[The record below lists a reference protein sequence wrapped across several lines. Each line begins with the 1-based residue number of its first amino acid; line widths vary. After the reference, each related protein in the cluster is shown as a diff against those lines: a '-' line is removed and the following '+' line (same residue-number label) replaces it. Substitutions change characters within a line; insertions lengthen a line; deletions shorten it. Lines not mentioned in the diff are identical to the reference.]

1 MESVFR
7 NNIVCRTRTTTLPV
21 GGTKYGIPH
30 DAIEP
35 LLDKYLEFWFG
46 RGRDEVNSKGQTPLM
61 QASIQGDE
69 ASVFMLVKFATTE
82 YSLDIIGDVDQ
93 SGWTPLHHAAQ
104 NGFVSIVQLFLE
116 RENSCQWWNDESDDS
131 DSASCSNL
139 RRTIHSQS
147 NYGRTPLHCAA
158 WRNENQS
165 VVELLLA
172 NGAEVNAQDIDGQ
185 TALMEAIKYG
195 QETIAQLLLDH
206 GANPRFKDRLGHTP
220 LFMAVD
226 LGQRVMVRLL
236 LETTTVNNDNDHED
250 LVNIKETTHGHT
262 PLHVAA
268 SHGYES
274 IVQLLCDKGADRHLA
289 DKYGTTAVQMA
300 TARGH
305 RSIAYLLSHPTKRV
319 AKQCP
324 RSHNNCNKVAGA
336 PRA

>member
-7 NNIVCRTRTTTLPV
+7 NDIVCRTRTPSRQ
-21 GGTKYGIPH
+21 GDGKNYRIPH

-35 LLDKYLEFWFG
+35 LLDKYIEFWFG

-69 ASVFMLVKFATTE
+69 ASVFMLLKFSTAE
-82 YSLDIIGDVDQ
+82 YSLDVIGDVDQ

-116 RENSCQWWNDESDDS
+116 REKNGQQAWNDHCDDS
-131 DSASCSNL
+131 ESASCSNL
-139 RRTIHSQS
+139 RQTIHSQS

-165 VVELLLA
+165 VVEILL
-172 NGAEVNAQDIDGQ
+172 NKGAQVNAQDIDGQ

-195 QETIAQLLLDH
+195 QGTIAQLLLDH
-206 GANPRFKDRLGHTP
+206 GADPRLKDRFGHTP

-226 LGQRVMVRLL
+226 LGQVVTVRLL
-236 LETTTVNNDNDHED
+236 LESSTTVHDED

-274 IVQLLCDKGADRHLA
+274 IVQLLCDKGADRHLT

-305 RSIAYLLSHPTKRV
+305 RRIAYLLSHQTKRV

-324 RSHNNCNKVAGA
+324 RRHNNSNKVTAA
-336 PRA
+336 PGR

>member
-7 NNIVCRTRTTTLPV
+7 NDIVCRMRTISLQ
-21 GGTKYGIPH
+21 GDGTNYRIPH

-35 LLDKYLEFWFG
+35 LLDKYIEFWFG
-46 RGRDEVNSKGQTPLM
+46 RGRNEVNSKGQTPLM
-61 QASIQGDE
+61 QASIHGDE
-69 ASVFMLVKFATTE
+69 ASAFMLLKFATAE
-82 YSLDIIGDVDQ
+82 YSLDVIGDVDQ

-116 RENSCQWWNDESDDS
+116 LENGNQGWKDEGADS
-131 DSASCSNL
+131 DSASCCNL
-139 RRTIHSQS
+139 RQTIHSKS
-147 NYGRTPLHCAA
+147 NYGRTPLHCAS

-172 NGAEVNAQDIDGQ
+172 NGAQVNAQDIDGQ
-185 TALMEAIKYG
+185 TALVEAIKYG

-206 GANPRFKDRLGHTP
+206 GANPRLKDRFGRTP

-226 LGQRVMVRLL
+226 LGQVVMVRLL
-236 LETTTVNNDNDHED
+236 LESTTVNDDKDHED

-274 IVQLLCDKGADRHLA
+274 IVQLLCDKGADRHLT

-300 TARGH
+300 TARGS
-305 RSIAYLLSHPTKRV
+305 RMIAYLLSHPTKRV
-319 AKQCP
+319 AKQFP
-324 RSHNNCNKVAGA
+324 KSHNNKNKVAGA
-336 PRA
+336 PGR